1 MHIFLDWIDAFRRR
15 DIADMASLLT
25 NDVSIHSI
33 LFQNYKGKEGAIKYW
48 QELFTLFPNI
58 RIDIVTLTAN
68 AERIVAEIDVGGS
81 QKSKVGS
88 FPGQEKEFQVRGA
101 FVYEFSDDLKIK
113 EIRMYYDSD
122 IMKKQLDT
130 AENN

>member
-25 NDVSIHSI
+25 NNVSIHSI

-68 AERIVAEIDVGGS
+68 A
-81 QKSKVGS
+81 
-88 FPGQEKEFQVRGA
+88 
-101 FVYEFSDDLKIK
+101 
-113 EIRMYYDSD
+113 
-122 IMKKQLDT
+122 
-130 AENN
+130 

>member
-1 MHIFLDWIDAFRRR
+1 
-15 DIADMASLLT
+15 MASLLT

-33 LFQNYKGKEGAIKYW
+33 LFQNYKGKEGATKYW
-48 QELFTLFPNI
+48 QGLFTLFPNI

-88 FPGQEKEFQVRGA
+88 SPGQEKEFQVRGA
-101 FVYEFSDDLKIK
+101 FVYEFSDDMKIK

-130 AENN
+130 AGSN

>member
-1 MHIFLDWIDAFRRR
+1 M
-15 DIADMASLLT
+15 
-25 NDVSIHSI
+25 
-33 LFQNYKGKEGAIKYW
+33 YW

-58 RIDIVTLTAN
+58 RIDVVTLTAN

-81 QKSKVGS
+81 QKSKVGNS
-88 FPGQEKEFQVRGA
+88 PGQEKEFQVRGA
-101 FVYEFSDDLKIK
+101 FVYEFSDNMKIK

-130 AENN
+130 AGNNQIVSLYYEENFEFTINPFHFTIEFKAVNSGELNI

>member
-1 MHIFLDWIDAFRRR
+1 MV
-15 DIADMASLLT
+15 SLLT
-25 NDVSIHSI
+25 NDVSIRSI

-81 QKSKVGS
+81 QKSKVGTS
-88 FPGQEKEFQVRGA
+88 PGQEFQVRGA
-101 FVYEFSDDLKIK
+101 FVYEFSDDMKIK

-122 IMKKQLDT
+122 NMKKQLDT
-130 AENN
+130 AGNN